1 MSSEESNKTSPKIP
15 SQDSRFENPRPEE
28 DIAEMMKAIMDAEDI
43 NYEDMA
49 GGCRSSLKNNLVKAQ
64 ILGMQRQRGG
74 QRSNASPSLLYC

>member
-28 DIAEMMKAIMDAEDI
+28 DIAEMMKAIIDAEDI

-49 GGCRSSLKNNLVKAQ
+49 GG
-64 ILGMQRQRGG
+64 
-74 QRSNASPSLLYC
+74 

>member
-15 SQDSRFENPRPEE
+15 SQDSRFESPRPEE

-49 GGCRSSLKNNLVKAQ
+49 GG
-64 ILGMQRQRGG
+64 
-74 QRSNASPSLLYC
+74 